1 MRKTA
6 NVKELL
12 DYANRQLSR
21 EDEHATKDF
30 KSGIATMIETVLFN
44 SNQYNGYMHLGGN
57 KVEDADYYDR
67 FYHMKKED

>member
-12 DYANRQLSR
+12 DYANRQLAR
-21 EDEHATKDF
+21 KDEHATYDF

-57 KVEDADYYDR
+57 KIEDADYYAR
-67 FYHMKKED
+67 AYHMKKEK